1 MPNAVLEALASGLP
15 VVSTRA
21 GGIPFMVKDGHTAML
36 VAVDDAEAMAAAAI
50 EVLENHDLRSRLVA
64 AGLAEVQRYQ
74 WSAVRD
80 ALLATYTETI
90 GAIPGQR
97 VK

>member
-1 MPNAVLEALASGLP
+1 MFVLESQEGRLFKPLAF
-15 VVSTRA
+15 T
-21 GGIPFMVKDGHTAML
+21 KTY
-36 VAVDDAEAMAAAAI
+36 AMAAAAI

-90 GAIPGQR
+90 GAIRRQR
-97 VK
+97 AT